1 MTVLDL
7 PSPASTKGGEME
19 GPDWLRGEAAARA
32 GRRVARARTAAI
44 NGRRWWDV
52 FIAAERGKGVLL
64 VDEGRLF
71 FAAYNIPAE
80 DEVGVM
86 IV

>member
-1 MTVLDL
+1 M
-7 PSPASTKGGEME
+7 GGEIE

-32 GRRVARARTAAI
+32 GRRVVRDRIAAI
-44 NGRRWWDV
+44 NGRRGWDV

-64 VDEGRLF
+64 GDEGRLI

-80 DEVGVM
+80 DKVGVM